1 MKRIILA
8 ALVWVLVSGPARGE
22 DVTICT
28 GTLAWPSGRANDYEF
43 RLVFSRW
50 TGKLIIK
57 GWTESF
63 QFLNDNSAVV
73 HAITGQVFVSPK
85 GGVGVLDNKWRCQK

>member
-8 ALVWVLVSGPARGE
+8 ALVGVLVSGLVWGE
-22 DVTICT
+22 EVAICT
-28 GTLAWPSGRANDYEF
+28 GTLKWPSGRANDYEF

-50 TGKLIIK
+50 TGKLIVK

-63 QFLNDNSAVV
+63 QFLNDKSADI
-73 HAITGQVFVSPK
+73 HAITGRVVVSSKDEK
-85 GGVGVLDNKWRCQK
+85 GVQI